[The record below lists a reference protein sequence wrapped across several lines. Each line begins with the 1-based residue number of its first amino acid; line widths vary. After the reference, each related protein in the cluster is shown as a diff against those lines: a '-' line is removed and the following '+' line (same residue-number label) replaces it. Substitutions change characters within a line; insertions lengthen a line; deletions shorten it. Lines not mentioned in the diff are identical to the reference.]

1 MSDSTGW
8 AIRLPASVRPLAGP
22 LRLEPDVDA
31 CLAEGVV
38 WLRGPA
44 LSDELAMQLRK
55 LAADGIFEV
64 AADGT
69 LTRPETILPA
79 GQLPQTGW
87 QSLSRFLSPVPQP
100 TAPGGQ
106 LLDPTALRIE
116 RSQVETPAS
125 LLLTRVESWAAY
137 AIDAPAVRLAPLK
150 TAACDD
156 GRVVVLGTPLP
167 PIRGTRYVVDQGIAV
182 ACGWQIVPAVDS
194 AVLCELLRLRD
205 GDVAL
210 FRADG
215 SYERIESASF
225 TRATRGGARLALAEL
240 AGE

>member
-8 AIRLPASVRPLAGP
+8 ALQLPASARPLAGP
-22 LRLEPDVDA
+22 LRLEPDIEA
-31 CLAEGVV
+31 CLAGGVT

-44 LSDELAMQLRK
+44 LSDDLAMQLRK
-55 LAADGIFEV
+55 LAADGIFGV

-69 LTRPETILPA
+69 LTRSDTILPT
-79 GQLPQTGW
+79 GRLPKAQW
-87 QSLSRFLSPVPQP
+87 QPLSRFLSPAPQP

-106 LLDPTALRIE
+106 LPEPMALRIE

-125 LLLTRVESWAAY
+125 LLLTSVESWATY

-156 GRVVVLGTPLP
+156 GRVVVFGIPLP
-167 PIRGTRYVVDQGIAV
+167 PIRGMRYVVDQGIAV

-194 AVLCELLRLRD
+194 AVLCELLRLRE

-210 FRADG
+210 FGADG

-225 TRATRGGARLALAEL
+225 ARATRGGARQTLAEL